1 MTIRRSKRA
10 SVKVPTEHE
19 IQAAFFDW
27 LGKQHPNVL
36 AYAVPNAARRSYAT
50 ARYLQKEG
58 LKSGVPDVCICK
70 AVEPF
75 HGMYLEFKREKGG
88 KLSDNQHHWLQ
99 QLCEEGYACGVV
111 SGLDA
116 AIEAARIYLGG
127 GWYEFISEQQRR
139 IAHRISTDTQH

>member
-10 SVKVPTEHE
+10 SVKVPTEHQ
-19 IQAAFFDW
+19 IQSAFFDW
-27 LGKQHPNVL
+27 LGKQHRDVL
-36 AYAVPNAARRSYAT
+36 AYAVPNAARRSYGA
-50 ARYLQKEG
+50 ARYLQAEG

-88 KLSDNQHHWLQ
+88 RLSEHQHDWLQ
-99 QLCEEGYACGVV
+99 KLCEEGYACAVV

-116 AIEAARIYLGG
+116 AITAAKCYLGG
-127 GWYEFISEQQRR
+127 GWYDFIQDQQRR
-139 IAHRISTDTQH
+139 MAERISSDTQH